1 VWNSITLACIKSIR
15 SDGKMAHSERNDSEE
30 LFFSRKAVVVDIVMA
45 IPHTKNT
52 ISHEIE
58 HNNQA

>member
-1 VWNSITLACIKSIR
+1 
-15 SDGKMAHSERNDSEE
+15 MAHSERNDSEE